1 MNLKKIAYVF
11 SNYTSRPDGIAIHSE
26 NLLFELSKSKKILID
41 IIINKKHKKFLLDR
55 DKDNILSNSKANFI
69 ELNVNNKILEIFI
82 TFFIINTKSYNLII
96 FPSIYLSFSIKNKS
110 IKIIHDFTYKR
121 YSESLSSLQI
131 FYKNLTKLTLYFD
144 NYIGYISMTTLKE
157 IKKFAKN
164 QIINSKLVY
173 TPTCFYNSFPVTTN
187 LIKNSNAINFL
198 FVGSLNKHKGFD
210 DSINFLNAFSDY
222 SKEIAINVNFVG
234 KVKKETRL
242 ILEKFKINK
251 KINFTIHNYIS
262 DDELKSFYKISDFL
276 LCLSKN
282 EGFGIPIIES
292 IKYGCLPIV
301 SELEIFEEI
310 LSDKY
315 ELTLKKNYDQFF
327 YNKILYLKK
336 NISNYENLLD
346 SLRKRTLK
354 YNDNN
359 LEAANNILKLL

>member
-1 MNLKKIAYVF
+1 
-11 SNYTSRPDGIAIHSE
+11 
-26 NLLFELSKSKKILID
+26 
-41 IIINKKHKKFLLDR
+41 
-55 DKDNILSNSKANFI
+55 
-69 ELNVNNKILEIFI
+69 
-82 TFFIINTKSYNLII
+82 
-96 FPSIYLSFSIKNKS
+96 
-110 IKIIHDFTYKR
+110 
-121 YSESLSSLQI
+121 
-131 FYKNLTKLTLYFD
+131 
-144 NYIGYISMTTLKE
+144 
-157 IKKFAKN
+157 
-164 QIINSKLVY
+164 
-173 TPTCFYNSFPVTTN
+173 
-187 LIKNSNAINFL
+187 
-198 FVGSLNKHKGFD
+198 
-210 DSINFLNAFSDY
+210 
-222 SKEIAINVNFVG
+222 INVNFVG